1 MPRQGELILPPVWQ
15 SGSWYDAPW
24 GTPTV
29 AQWMPLL
36 GRTYHEAPIE
46 PGRFTMENTIEEM
59 SSHSKLMT
67 LLKKAVIWYVGKDF
81 HGEKTMDDSAYR
93 MLVTSATDASMNNIQ
108 INGRIKGHL
117 FHGLVEWA
125 NGNILKGIRW
135 MLKR

>member
-1 MPRQGELILPPVWQ
+1 MLIQPDLVFWLIIPMVPDPFFASQ
-15 SGSWYDAPW
+15 
-24 GTPTV
+24 
-29 AQWMPLL
+29 
-36 GRTYHEAPIE
+36 
-46 PGRFTMENTIEEM
+46 TM
-59 SSHSKLMT
+59 
-67 LLKKAVIWYVGKDF
+67 LKKAVIWYVGKDF